1 MAGGSKV
8 QTTRSEPWEEQKGY
22 LTKGFERAEDLY
34 SRGDMTPGY
43 YGTSL
48 NAAGDWVTDASKP
61 TLAGF
66 TGAETEA
73 QQMALDYARNQK
85 TQDLMGVAGSGL
97 EGMLQYGAHGMERGR
112 NAARP
117 LTQDQYSTFTP
128 YSAAQYGDLLSG
140 KVDTDTGPFKDV
152 ADVYGRQAMSQ
163 LTGNVLP
170 GIRSAMTQSQAGGG
184 TRGDIVQANAIAS
197 ANQQMTDNI
206 AKAQFDAYN
215 QAQAMRMPA
224 AQMGLG
230 AQQQQMAYG
239 MQGADAMRGALGQY
253 PSTLQAPLAM
263 SDAVGGVGAQQRAMN
278 QAGIDRDMQRYE
290 YQSQLANTGLQ
301 NYLAGISGEYGG
313 QTQAVGA
320 GGPSPVA
327 GIAAA
332 LAANPALFTSD
343 VRVKENIAP
352 AGKWKDHNAYT
363 FNYIGDDTR
372 RRSVMAQ
379 EVEQT
384 HPQAVVEIA
393 GIKHV
398 DYSKL

>member
-8 QTTRSEPWEEQKGY
+8 QTTRSEPWEEQKPY
-22 LTKGFERAEDLY
+22 LTEGFKRAEEAY
-34 SRGDMTPGY
+34 SGGKMAPAY

-48 NAAGDWVTDASKP
+48 NAAGNWVTDKSMP

-73 QQMALDYARNQK
+73 QEMALDYARNPYTEQ
-85 TQDLMGVAGSGL
+85 LMGDAR
-97 EGMLQYGAHGMERGR
+97 EGMGDMLLAGRRAMDRGATAGTI
-112 NAARP
+112 
-117 LTQDQYSTFTP
+117 LDQDQYSTFTP
-128 YSAAQYGDLLSG
+128 YSAAQYGNLLSG

-170 GIRSAMTQSQAGGG
+170 GIRSAITQSQAGGG
-184 TRGDIVQANAIAS
+184 TRGDIVQANAIAA

-230 AQQQQMAYG
+230 AQQQRMDYG
-239 MQGADAMRGALGQY
+239 MQGADATRGALGQY

-263 SDAVGGVGAQQRAMN
+263 SDAVGGVGAQKRAMN

-290 YQSQLANTGLQ
+290 YQAQLPNTALQ

-313 QTQAVGA
+313 TTQAVGA

-327 GIAAA
+327 GVMAA

-343 VRVKENIAP
+343 IRVKENIAP
-352 AGKWKDHNAYT
+352 DGKWKDHNAYT
-363 FNYIGDDTR
+363 FNYIGDDSR
-372 RRSVMAQ
+372 YRSVMAQ